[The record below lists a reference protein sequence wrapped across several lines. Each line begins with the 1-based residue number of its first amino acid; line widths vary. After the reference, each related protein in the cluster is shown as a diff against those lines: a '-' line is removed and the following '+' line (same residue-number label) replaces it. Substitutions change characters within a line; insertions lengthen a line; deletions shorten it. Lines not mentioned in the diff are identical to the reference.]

1 MNDIGERIYK
11 RRKELKMTQRDLA
24 EMIDVSDKTVSRWEN
39 GSTIPDATQIP
50 LIAGAL
56 QIEPNDLFEKDE
68 TGKFLVRIDDKKS
81 KDYGKTFMVSVFAS
95 SGLALVSAIMF
106 SLIILLNAKLDGE
119 GTGFL
124 IVGIVCAVASLCVY
138 FASEILFVR
147 SYSGKFRKEAEER
160 TDFLLSIVYFAAVF
174 FLPAAVLAI
183 STFHGLSDEMPNAV
197 VCMGL
202 YLLFVA
208 TSFVFFKIKHRQ
220 LNRRKLPII
229 AFLSSIGIFVTF
241 LVLAFLGHPIFARA
255 SIVAMAFDIVL
266 VAAAS
271 IISIKA

>member
-1 MNDIGERIYK
+1 MNEIGERIYK

-50 LIAGAL
+50 LIASAL

-68 TGKFLVRIDDKKS
+68 AGKFLALANDKKA
-81 KDYGKTFMVSVFAS
+81 KDSIKPFVISVFAS
-95 SGLALVSAIMF
+95 SGLALVSSILF

-119 GTGFL
+119 GIGFL
-124 IVGIVCAVASLCVY
+124 ITGIVCAVASLCTY

-160 TDFLLSIVYFAAVF
+160 ADFLLSIVYFAAVF
-174 FLPAAVLAI
+174 FLSAAVLAI
-183 STFHGLSDEMPNAV
+183 SMFHGSSNEVPKAV

-220 LNRRKLPII
+220 LNRRKLPIV

-241 LVLAFLGHPIFARA
+241 SVLAFLGHPIFARA